1 MSEPIIRAIKK
12 EDNTHLAEVI
22 RKVLVDLGV
31 PKIGTAYADKAL
43 DCMFETYQ
51 GDRSVYFVVEENGT
65 IIGGA
70 GIAALE
76 NYDGNICELQKMYF
90 TPIARGKG
98 LGSKMIKK
106 CLEKAKSLNFESCYL
121 ETMPYMNAAKE
132 LYKKNGFKNLDKPL
146 GNTGHYSCNVWML
159 KKL

>member
-12 EDNTHLAEVI
+12 EDNKHLAEVI

-90 TPIARGKG
+90 LETARGRG
-98 LGSKMIKK
+98 LGKIMMRH
-106 CLEKAKSLNFESCYL
+106 CLEAAVSFSFESCYI
-121 ETMPYMNAAKE
+121 ETMTYMTAAQN
-132 LYKKNGFKNLDKPL
+132 LYKKSGFQYLDGPL
-146 GNTGHYSCNVWML
+146 GDTGHFSCPVQML

>member
-1 MSEPIIRAIKK
+1 MSKPIIRPIEKK
-12 EDNTHLAEVI
+12 DNPHLAKII

-51 GDRSVYFVVEENGT
+51 RERSDYFVVQENGT

-70 GIAALE
+70 GIAPLE
-76 NYDGNICELQKMYF
+76 NYDGTICELQKMYF
-90 TPIARGKG
+90 LESARGKG
-98 LGSKMIKK
+98 IGKLMMSR
-106 CLEKAKSLNFESCYL
+106 CLEAATSFSFESCYL
-121 ETMPYMNAAKE
+121 ETMTYMTAAQN
-132 LYKKNGFKNLDKPL
+132 LYKKSGFQYLDGPL
-146 GNTGHYSCNVWML
+146 GDTGHFSCPVQML

>member
-12 EDNTHLAEVI
+12 EDNTHLAKVI

-51 GDRSVYFVVEENGT
+51 GDRSVYFVVEENGI

-90 TPIARGKG
+90 LPEVRGKG
-98 LGSKMIKK
+98 LGKQMIDK
-106 CLEKAKSLNFESCYL
+106 CLTFAKENGYTLCYL
-121 ETMPYMNAAKE
+121 ETLPYMKAAQK
-132 LYKKNGFKNLDKPL
+132 LYLRSGFDYIDGPM
-146 GNTGHYSCNVWML
+146 GNTGHTSCNVWL
-159 KKL
+159 TKTL

>member
-1 MSEPIIRAIKK
+1 
-12 EDNTHLAEVI
+12 VI

-90 TPIARGKG
+90 LETARGRG
-98 LGSKMIKK
+98 LGKIMMRH
-106 CLEKAKSLNFESCYL
+106 CLEAAVSFSFESCYI
-121 ETMPYMNAAKE
+121 ETMTYMTAAQN
-132 LYKKNGFKNLDKPL
+132 LYKKSGFQYLDGPL
-146 GNTGHYSCNVWML
+146 GDTGHFSCPVQML